1 MTAPPVFTRWLL
13 ATEHGEFDRGAEGLA
28 LTLAQR
34 AALPLAAVLPLAS
47 NPEFEAVAPAW
58 AARAEA
64 AAAARR
70 EDLLAQA
77 AAAGVAL
84 QVAVR
89 RGPEPYAEI
98 VAAAAEGRHDLL
110 IIRRRGQ
117 RSFLANLLVGEMVT
131 KVVAHSPCSVLVVP
145 RDARPWQRRVLL
157 ALDPLAPDGA
167 AVAQA
172 VALAAAWALPL
183 LVVCVADGGGDPK
196 AVLATAVAQAHV
208 AGVAADGE
216 LLSGRPHQAV
226 LQAAADAGAD
236 LIVIGRHRAE
246 SLQRAWLGGVAQKVL
261 GLATCPVLVQV
272 AEADLP
278 RAERRAAPKPARIPP
293 GDRPAYP
300 SDEGPS

>member
-1 MTAPPVFTRWLL
+1 MTAPVFSRLLL

-28 LTLAQR
+28 FELASR
-34 AALPLAAVLPLAS
+34 AALPLAAVLPLTS
-47 NPEFEAVAPAW
+47 NAEFEAVAPAW
-58 AARAEA
+58 AARAEG

-70 EDLLAQA
+70 EDLLARA

-84 QVAVR
+84 EVAVR
-89 RGPEPYAEI
+89 RSPEPYAEI
-98 VAAAAEGRHDLL
+98 VAQAAERGHDLL

-131 KVVAHSPCSVLVVP
+131 KVVAHAPCAVLVVP
-145 RDARPWQRRVLL
+145 RDGRLWQRRVLL
-157 ALDPLAPDGA
+157 ALDPLAPAAAG

-172 VALAAAWALPL
+172 AALAAAEALPL
-183 LVVCVADGGGDPK
+183 LVVCVADGGEPQ
-196 AVLATAVAQAHV
+196 AQAQTVLAAAVAQAHA

-216 LLSGRPHQAV
+216 LRSGRPHQAL

-261 GLATCPVLVQV
+261 GLATCPVLVQ
-272 AEADLP
+272 AM
-278 RAERRAAPKPARIPP
+278 
-293 GDRPAYP
+293 GDGV
-300 SDEGPS
+300 SS